1 MMEKLVS
8 EGAQRLFLTS
18 SFFKLPG
25 EKPNCSYLPSTRLFV
40 VVIVF
45 LGGGGGGALFCPF
58 VGHSENLRQC
68 EK

>member
-45 LGGGGGGALFCPF
+45 LGGAGAVLFSVPLW
-58 VGHSENLRQC
+58 GIL
-68 EK
+68 KT

>member
-25 EKPNCSYLPSTRLFV
+25 EKRNCSYLSSTPLFV

-45 LGGGGGGALFCPF
+45 VERVLFSVPLW
-58 VGHSENLRQC
+58 GIL
-68 EK
+68 KT

>member
-45 LGGGGGGALFCPF
+45 LGGEGAVLFSVPLW
-58 VGHSENLRQC
+58 GIL
-68 EK
+68 KT

>member
-18 SFFKLPG
+18 SFLKLPG
-25 EKPNCSYLPSTRLFV
+25 EKPNCIYLPSTRLFV

-45 LGGGGGGALFCPF
+45 WGREGGALFCPF